1 MTYRPSNEER
11 QLLAEYAELT
21 SSRKALAWTV
31 GILVVAGLFLMPVG
45 LLMWGIAGVL
55 GVITARITSRRHSV
69 AGHLARL
76 RTLPNPKT
84 IGPGAIVSLL
94 PDPTGLSGD
103 PLVGCVGSFSDDY
116 GDAEILSEPLGGT
129 QWVRNV
135 QGSFRIAR
143 GDWVRFHQEEDG
155 TLCIF
160 EWGTSYGD
168 LVPQDRPPGNERESR
183 LAELHRLTVAQD
195 RAAAALQELLDA
207 TEAASGT
214 AGGDVLQQ
222 QDGNDC
228 EEYEEDEDSEWYD
241 EDDEGEEEEEY
252 DEDEEERVWTKDD
265 IISHYGIT
273 EHYFTIK
280 YMSYGVALRASGKS
294 SHWNDDIDALATS
307 RGALTHREIELARTD
322 FNQAVMN
329 RVKLALAMLG
339 TGPGKE

>member
-31 GILVVAGLFLMPVG
+31 GVLVVASLFLMPVG
-45 LLMWGIAGVL
+45 LLMWGVAGVL
-55 GVITARITSRRHSV
+55 GVITAKMTSRRHSV

-129 QWVRNV
+129 QWVRKV

-160 EWGTSYGD
+160 EWATSYGE
-168 LVPQDRPPGNERESR
+168 LIPQDRPPGNGRESR

-195 RAAAALQELLDA
+195 RAAAALQELRDA

-214 AGGDVLQQ
+214 AGVDAQQ
-222 QDGNDC
+222 QDDNDY

-241 EDDEGEEEEEY
+241 KDYEDQDDEK
-252 DEDEEERVWTKDD
+252 DEEERVWTKDD
-265 IISHYGIT
+265 IISYYGIT

-294 SHWNDDIDALATS
+294 SHWNDDIDAVATS
-307 RGALTHREIELARTD
+307 RGALTHREIELAQTD
-322 FNQAVMN
+322 FSQAVTN
-329 RVKLALAMLG
+329 RVKLALAMMG
-339 TGPGKE
+339 AEPGNE